1 MTVATAALTRYR
13 RPHRKSRHHA
23 AGAQFFP
30 RISLTA
36 ANHTCIIHPSF
47 LPAFLK
53 RRGGMRGISPINYSL
68 PAWSAWQASMGSSW
82 TSKGLLSSAPS
93 SPHL

>member
-1 MTVATAALTRYR
+1 MTAATAALTRYR

-23 AGAQFFP
+23 AGASQFFP

-47 LPAFLK
+47 LPACGEERQDARNFAHQLFIA
-53 RRGGMRGISPINYSL
+53 RMVRV
-68 PAWSAWQASMGSSW
+68 A
-82 TSKGLLSSAPS
+82 
-93 SPHL
+93 

>member
-1 MTVATAALTRYR
+1 MTVATAITRYR
-13 RPHRKSRHHA
+13 RPHRKSRHH

-47 LPAFLK
+47 LPEDARNFAHQLFIA
-53 RRGGMRGISPINYSL
+53 RVVRV
-68 PAWSAWQASMGSSW
+68 A
-82 TSKGLLSSAPS
+82 
-93 SPHL
+93 